1 MLDKFSFTLG
11 VIVICLSEWLI
22 LRLPNLFPY
31 FYYAIMAVLMAY
43 RYYDY
48 ASQKAELFM
57 LDFCY
62 FVNLSVML
70 QTAFYPDNLMWF
82 KANYVLCM
90 GPICIAIMVWKNSL
104 VFHSL
109 DKLTSFF
116 LHAFPTMTC
125 HLFRWRIV
133 DHSMKFTDASYMGWQ
148 AHLVYPFGMYVA
160 WQIGYLFMT
169 GCTYFTCNIIQSIV
183 NASFTEVVLKSRLDA
198 DQDLIT
204 SIRYLTRDKKYSL
217 NKILKKFCQKHGYLG
232 PNEDFDSESVLAK
245 TVFVVS
251 QVIYTVVTILHPPI
265 LFTSYYL
272 SCVFLICVFTMAVW
286 NGASYYIEVFSKRYN
301 LKFEEKTESR
311 KESTAS
317 VSELENEE
325 FHDDFAEALEDI
337 DLDELLAM
345 ADDETTSNASSK
357 GMS

>member
-1 MLDKFSFTLG
+1 MTGDPDKRIRDHMKETPQVKMLDKFSFTLG

-169 GCTYFTCNIIQSIV
+169 GRTYLFFVIFS
-183 NASFTEVVLKSRLDA
+183 
-198 DQDLIT
+198 
-204 SIRYLTRDKKYSL
+204 SL
-217 NKILKKFCQKHGYLG
+217 
-232 PNEDFDSESVLAK
+232 
-245 TVFVVS
+245 
-251 QVIYTVVTILHPPI
+251 
-265 LFTSYYL
+265 
-272 SCVFLICVFTMAVW
+272 
-286 NGASYYIEVFSKRYN
+286 
-301 LKFEEKTESR
+301 
-311 KESTAS
+311 
-317 VSELENEE
+317 
-325 FHDDFAEALEDI
+325 
-337 DLDELLAM
+337 
-345 ADDETTSNASSK
+345 
-357 GMS
+357 

>member
-1 MLDKFSFTLG
+1 MKSLIVNKYLVYHTLFSRKNPPILKHFSSDFRAQRRWRKAVTGDPDKRIRDHMKETPQVKMLDKFSFTLG

-22 LRLPNLFPY
+22 LRQPNLFPY

-133 DHSMKFTDASYMGWQ
+133 DHDMKFKDPYIGFE
-148 AHLVYPFGMYVA
+148 AHFLYPFGLYLA
-160 WQIGYLFMT
+160 WQIWYLVMT
-169 GCTYFTCNIIQSIV
+169 EI
-183 NASFTEVVLKSRLDA
+183 VLKSRLDA
-198 DQDLIT
+198 DQEIIT
-204 SIRYLTRDKKYSL
+204 SQRYFSDFSIKYVNL
-217 NKILKKFCQKHGYLG
+217 NRFSQKNREI
-232 PNEDFDSESVLAK
+232 PRA
-245 TVFVVS
+245 T
-251 QVIYTVVTILHPPI
+251 
-265 LFTSYYL
+265 
-272 SCVFLICVFTMAVW
+272 
-286 NGASYYIEVFSKRYN
+286 FSSFSIPKH
-301 LKFEEKTESR
+301 LDAISR
-311 KESTAS
+311 
-317 VSELENEE
+317 
-325 FHDDFAEALEDI
+325 FFYF
-337 DLDELLAM
+337 
-345 ADDETTSNASSK
+345 
-357 GMS
+357 

>member
-1 MLDKFSFTLG
+1 MAGAFSVPIWHVCGLADWVF
-11 VIVICLSEWLI
+11 IHDRSY
-22 LRLPNLFPY
+22 LP
-31 FYYAIMAVLMAY
+31 I
-43 RYYDY
+43 
-48 ASQKAELFM
+48 
-57 LDFCY
+57 FCDI
-62 FVNLSVML
+62 F
-70 QTAFYPDNLMWF
+70 
-82 KANYVLCM
+82 
-90 GPICIAIMVWKNSL
+90 
-104 VFHSL
+104 
-109 DKLTSFF
+109 
-116 LHAFPTMTC
+116 
-125 HLFRWRIV
+125 
-133 DHSMKFTDASYMGWQ
+133 
-148 AHLVYPFGMYVA
+148 
-160 WQIGYLFMT
+160 
-169 GCTYFTCNIIQSIV
+169 QSII
-183 NASFTEVVLKSRLDA
+183 NIFFTEVVLKSRLDA

-357 GMS
+357 GRA